1 MFDLI
6 FVAASLAFF
15 FVAVL
20 YTHGCQSLKGGRD
33 DA

>member
-1 MFDLI
+1 MRDIAFLAAT
-6 FVAASLAFF
+6 FVFF

-20 YTHGCQSLKGGRD
+20 YVYGCQSLKGGRD

>member
-1 MFDLI
+1 MSDLV
-6 FVAASLAFF
+6 FLAASFAFF

-20 YTHGCQSLKGGRD
+20 YVYGCQSLKGGRD

>member
-1 MFDLI
+1 MSDLI

-15 FVAVL
+15 VVAVL
-20 YTHGCQSLKGGRD
+20 YVRGCQSLKGGRY

>member
-1 MFDLI
+1 MSDIVFLA
-6 FVAASLAFF
+6 VSLAFF

-20 YTHGCQSLKGGRD
+20 YVYGCQSLKGGRE